1 MPAEDPLEL
10 VDDPA
15 AEPTESVVANFTF
28 SAQVVRVGEVVT
40 FESTSLGPVESLTWT
55 FGDDTGDVG
64 PIVTKSWPV
73 EGTYLVVLIADGAG
87 TSDSTSIEIQ
97 VLAEDSRVPPRADF
111 GFSSQTVRV
120 GEEVVLT
127 STSTGDPT
135 SLDWQFGDG
144 TRASGAVVRKAW
156 TAPGAYPVTLTASNE
171 VGADDT
177 TAVITV
183 VPTFAPP
190 VARIDV
196 ATTTVDTGELV
207 VLQDI
212 SLNNPQTSTWAF
224 GDGTSATGPQ
234 VQHRWTEPGVYEVS
248 LTVENLA
255 GSDTAIVTVTVV
267 AAIEPPTAR
276 IAEGP
281 TSVEVGVSRA
291 FTSTTVG
298 AATTLV
304 WDFGDGTT
312 DRGQNVSHSWSTP
325 GTYLVTL
332 TASNSAGSTEATT
345 RVIVIPPPPPPVA
358 SFSRSPA
365 TIITDTVVAFTDT
378 SSGNPTSWTWDF
390 GDGTSSTASSPTH
403 VFAAAGSYTVVLTA
417 SNSGGSSSA
426 SVTLTVQPPAPV
438 ASFTFAPSAPL
449 TGQPVDFTDAS
460 TNQPTSWT
468 WDFGDGTTSTDR
480 NPTHSYATPGPK
492 TVTLTATNI
501 TGSHTVTQVIGV
513 SLPPPVASFTVAPPT
528 PTILDTV
535 VFTNTSTGSALS
547 HSWNFGDGSAVVTTA
562 DASHIFATA
571 GTYEVALTVTNSGG
585 TSTSQRTV
593 VVALPPP
600 PVPDFSW
607 TAPPIL
613 PGQVVAFTNSTTG
626 TVATWQWN
634 FGDGSAVVT
643 TADASHIFATAGT
656 YSVTLTAT
664 GPGAGNPPQSI
675 TESVVVSFAPPV
687 ASFTSSATTID
698 VGESV
703 TFTDTSTG
711 ATSREWRVNGAL
723 ISTAASVTH
732 TFGINGVHTV
742 LLTVTG
748 PGGTDTAEVTITTLL
763 IPDFVMSNAAPN
775 AGASVTFTD
784 QSVGAVVG
792 WTWDFGDGSPAST
805 LPNPAHTYTAS
816 GPFIVTLTAN
826 GAGGPQVVSKTINVT
841 LVANFTPSALT
852 AEVGVP
858 IVFTDS
864 SIGTVTSRAW
874 TFGDGGLGSTAVS
887 PSRSWALAG
896 TYTVELTLQG
906 PGGPAT
912 HSVVVTVTDPPV

>member
-571 GTYEVALTVTNSGG
+571 GTY
-585 TSTSQRTV
+585 
-593 VVALPPP
+593 
-600 PVPDFSW
+600 
-607 TAPPIL
+607 
-613 PGQVVAFTNSTTG
+613 
-626 TVATWQWN
+626 
-634 FGDGSAVVT
+634 
-643 TADASHIFATAGT
+643 
-656 YSVTLTAT
+656 SVTLTAT